1 MILIQYIYIYNMNT
15 ANKWTDDE
23 KSFVINKF
31 KDGLSIEEIH
41 KTGKISRSKYAIELK
56 VYGHI
61 YDLLQN
67 GDNYEEVGQQ
77 FKRSKKEIKEIEKKI
92 FEMRNKSD
100 NTQYTNDGGYV
111 LNQNNNTNVLDLNYF
126 YNINRTMNAVI
137 NYYENISK
145 LNKLKSEK
153 IIDEPFYNDL
163 ISKLNQFSF
172 DKTKIINSL
181 IISEKNT
188 EKTDKTD
195 KSEKTDDIDKI
206 KKKEKKN
213 KQENKQE
220 NKTDSDDASVEIEI
234 PVKKLKKR
242 LL

>member
-1 MILIQYIYIYNMNT
+1 MNT

-31 KDGLSIEEIH
+31 KDGLSIEDIH
-41 KTGKISRSKYAIELK
+41 KTGKINRSKYAIELK
-56 VYGHI
+56 IYGHI

-67 GDNYEEVGQQ
+67 GDNYEDVGQQ
-77 FKRSKKEIKEIEKKI
+77 FKKSKKEIKEIEKKI

-100 NTQYTNDGGYV
+100 NQTQYTNDGGYV
-111 LNQNNNTNVLDLNYF
+111 LNQNNNTNTNVLDLNDF

-153 IIDEPFYNDL
+153 IIDDTFYNDL

-172 DKTKIINSL
+172 DKNKIINSL
-181 IISEKNT
+181 IIT
-188 EKTDKTD
+188 EKIDEKKLDKTN
-195 KSEKTDDIDKI
+195 KSEKTDDSDKI
-206 KKKEKKN
+206 KKKDKKN
-213 KQENKQE
+213 KTETKIDTE
-220 NKTDSDDASVEIEI
+220 SDDESVEIEI

>member
-1 MILIQYIYIYNMNT
+1 M
-15 ANKWTDDE
+15 NKWTDDE

-56 VYGHI
+56 VYNHI

-92 FEMRNKSD
+92 FEMKNKSD
-100 NTQYTNDGGYV
+100 NGTQYTNDGGYV
-111 LNQNNNTNVLDLNYF
+111 LNQNNTNILDLNDF

-137 NYYENISK
+137 NYYENIGK

-172 DKTKIINSL
+172 DKKKIIDSL
-181 IISEKNT
+181 IISEKPD
-188 EKTDKTD
+188 KLDKTD
-195 KSEKTDDIDKI
+195 DSDKI
-206 KKKEKKN
+206 KKKEKNN
-213 KQENKQE
+213 KQEKKIE
-220 NKTDSDDASVEIEI
+220 KKIDTDSDDGSVEIEI

-242 LL
+242 LF

>member
-1 MILIQYIYIYNMNT
+1 MSTM
-15 ANKWTDDE
+15 NKWTDDE

-56 VYGHI
+56 VYNHI

-67 GDNYEEVGQQ
+67 GDNYEVVGQQ

-111 LNQNNNTNVLDLNYF
+111 LNQNNNTNILDLNDF

-153 IIDEPFYNDL
+153 VIDEPFYNDL

-172 DKTKIINSL
+172 DKNKIINSL

-188 EKTDKTD
+188 EKTDKT
-195 KSEKTDDIDKI
+195 EKTDDIDKI

-213 KQENKQE
+213 KQENKTE
-220 NKTDSDDASVEIEI
+220 KKIDTESDDGSVEIEI

>member
-1 MILIQYIYIYNMNT
+1 M
-15 ANKWTDDE
+15 NKWTDDE

-111 LNQNNNTNVLDLNYF
+111 LNQNNNTNVLDLNDF

-153 IIDEPFYNDL
+153 VIDELFYNDL

-172 DKTKIINSL
+172 DKNKIINSL
-181 IISEKNT
+181 IIS
-188 EKTDKTD
+188 DKTD
-195 KSEKTDDIDKI
+195 KIDKTDDIDKI

-213 KQENKQE
+213 KQENKTE
-220 NKTDSDDASVEIEI
+220 KKIDTDSDDGSVEIEI

>member
-1 MILIQYIYIYNMNT
+1 MSTM
-15 ANKWTDDE
+15 NKWTDDE

-111 LNQNNNTNVLDLNYF
+111 LNQNNNTNVLDLNDF

-153 IIDEPFYNDL
+153 VIDELFYNDL

-172 DKTKIINSL
+172 DKNKIINSL
-181 IISEKNT
+181 IIS
-188 EKTDKTD
+188 DKTD
-195 KSEKTDDIDKI
+195 KIDKTDDIDKI

-213 KQENKQE
+213 KQENKTE
-220 NKTDSDDASVEIEI
+220 KKIDTDSDDGSVEIEI

>member
-1 MILIQYIYIYNMNT
+1 MSTM
-15 ANKWTDDE
+15 NKWTDDE

-56 VYGHI
+56 VYNHI

-92 FEMRNKSD
+92 FEMKNKSD
-100 NTQYTNDGGYV
+100 NGTQYTNDGGYV
-111 LNQNNNTNVLDLNYF
+111 LNQNNTNILDLNDF

-137 NYYENISK
+137 NYYENIGK

-172 DKTKIINSL
+172 DKKKIIDSL
-181 IISEKNT
+181 IISEKPD
-188 EKTDKTD
+188 KLDKTD
-195 KSEKTDDIDKI
+195 DSDKI
-206 KKKEKKN
+206 KKKEKNN
-213 KQENKQE
+213 KQEKKIE
-220 NKTDSDDASVEIEI
+220 KKIDTDSDDGSVEIEI

-242 LL
+242 LF